1 MNEGP
6 PKPKKLENNEPE
18 EIRLNYPTNHLKGFD
33 ELRKSTRLQGKE
45 YILILKSLWYSL
57 LSCKNKGVVL
67 RLNNL
72 VTDGRI
78 HLLIPLKSGKGKKE
92 LKRVIKKVG
101 EGLNRTVV
109 EPTSLHPEQLVGK
122 TSTNRVKGQVEYI
135 PNIGYFG
142 DDYIVIDEGKTLLT
156 SNEINF
162 SESRRYLRLGLDPYP
177 DNIITKKPVDI
188 PRGEGLEYTPY
199 FNCCIFTQPYYFEA
213 EFATDGDLRRFI
225 LPYINMSGID
235 RTEAYKSRVLE
246 VNQDNN
252 EPILTFTEFLRS
264 LPDSREYKISSE
276 AKTELIEDH
285 LILVRRGFSYSTKTR
300 NFMDLYDFTIQ
311 DLLLKMSHIQAL
323 QEGINTITR
332 DHVARAFIDLVE
344 FTEHLYQFIE
354 NKIMGSLDY
363 GETWN
368 GATDKDKEL
377 LRFLYDVGA
386 TSREESTVSI
396 IAYENKI
403 QEVFEVEKRQS
414 INIKRKHERNGWIKS
429 KKGKHDSLVWLEF
442 EPDVRPARDAMQPTN
457 LKKFYLDKIKNY
469 VPDCMLPLTPLED
482 KSVDAP
488 IDEVQPSSIYKETQK
503 IDYESMPYEEIQNRA
518 KFQDDHDAQAEL
530 DRRLLAKQMGGSD

>member
-6 PKPKKLENNEPE
+6 PIPKALKSDEPE
-18 EIRLNYPTNHLKGFD
+18 ELQLNYPTNHLKGFN
-33 ELRKSTRLQGKE
+33 ELRKSTRLQGIE
-45 YILILKSLWYSL
+45 YILILKALWYSL

-67 RLNNL
+67 KLNNL

-122 TSTNRVKGQVEYI
+122 TSANRVKGQIEYI

-142 DDYIVIDEGKTLLT
+142 DDFIVIDEGKTILT
-156 SNEINF
+156 SNDINF
-162 SESRRYLRLGLDPYP
+162 TESRRYLRLGLDPFP
-177 DNIITKKPVDI
+177 DNTITKKPVDI

-199 FNCCIFTQPYYFEA
+199 FNCCIFTQPYPFEA

-225 LPYINMSGID
+225 VPYINMSGID
-235 RTEAYKSRVLE
+235 RKEAYKSRILE
-246 VNQDNN
+246 VNQDEDGN
-252 EPILTFTEFLRS
+252 ILTFTEFIKG
-264 LPDSREYKISSE
+264 LPDSREYAISSE
-276 AKTELIEDH
+276 AQIELVEDH
-285 LILVRRGFSYSTKTR
+285 LMLVGRGFSYSTKTR

-311 DLLLKMSHIQAL
+311 DLLLKMSYIQAL
-323 QEGINTITR
+323 QDGADMIGK
-332 DHVARAFIDLVE
+332 DHVARAFIDFVE

-354 NKIMGSLDY
+354 NKVMGSLDY

-377 LRFLYDVGA
+377 LRFLYDEGA
-386 TSREESTVSI
+386 LSREESTVSI
-396 IAYENKI
+396 VAYENKI

-414 INIKRKHERNGWIKS
+414 INIKRKHEDNGWIAS
-429 KKGKHDSLVWLEF
+429 KKGKHDSKVWLEF
-442 EPDVRPARDAMQPTN
+442 EPDVRPARDAMQFPK
-457 LKKFYLDKIKNY
+457 LKKSYLEKIKNY
-469 VPDCMLPLTPLED
+469 IPDCITPLAPVED
-482 KSVDAP
+482 SVGAP
-488 IDEVQPSSIYKETQK
+488 VEEVIN
-503 IDYESMPYEEIQNRA
+503 YESMTYEDLYNKANHQN
-518 KFQDDHDAQAEL
+518 DHEAQAEL
-530 DRRLLAKQMGGSD
+530 DRRILKQTGEGN